1 VTSASVKQVG
11 PERKVDATTERA
23 DQFDERDRL
32 EGIPTPADDDVEGDE
47 ASSPDQ
53 GPDAFGA
60 AEGGQPT

>member
-1 VTSASVKQVG
+1 M
-11 PERKVDATTERA
+11 TERA

-32 EGIPTPADDDVEGDE
+32 EGIPTPADDDVKGDE